1 MPNTDQIWTAIQIYC
16 STTTGLLLV
25 FLVGDAFSPCLSAL
39 APPSERDDKG
49 VQVEAQDLG
58 YETSGRSETEV
69 EGSSTGRQGKNTS
82 F

>member
-1 MPNTDQIWTAIQIYC
+1 VLQENVACCLFEDCC
-16 STTTGLLLV
+16 SQ
-25 FLVGDAFSPCLSAL
+25 PCLCAL
-39 APPSERDDKG
+39 APPGERDDKG

-69 EGSSTGRQGKNTS
+69 EGSSTGRQGENTL